1 MSSKRKFKR
10 DYIILEAKD
19 MNFRYKER
27 ILPKAFAKIEVND
40 EKSVVALYVENLKY
54 MKDGYRVVA
63 IRSDYETI
71 DLGKI
76 TLSEQGKGEFVLNLE
91 DRDAEIKGIALL
103 YEKTVPLIGF
113 KGNKIENYEEILFM
127 GDEDDYIETD
137 DEVDEYEEIEY
148 MEVEDDDDGEYEEIE
163 YIEVE
168 DDDDGEYEEIEY
180 IEVED
185 DDDLN
190 GYVDTD
196 DAEYEID
203 DNVND
208 DIDSDIGENKYHE
221 YQNINDNNGLE
232 YNRTNRVPRQNKTI
246 KERVKQY
253 RSPINKT
260 YQDLNFQEDMNETHQ
275 EKNIKSQGT
284 LLMPRQ
290 IKKGLKYFREVKP
303 FVEDYID
310 NTRWWKIDITPA
322 TLCGYTMPYLG
333 YVNSLN
339 YTMYSDAIMQSY
351 KYRHYLFG
359 VQYDEYNKRKNYIYA
374 VPGKKDEQ
382 PDKGH
387 TGFTTYQPC
396 DNRGNSL
403 GYWLCY
409 IDSRTRSI
417 LK

>member
-76 TLSEQGKGEFVLNLE
+76 TLNEQGKGEFVLNLE
-91 DRDAEIKGIALL
+91 DKDAEIKGIALL

-148 MEVEDDDDGEYEEIE
+148 IEVEDDEDGDYEEYEEIE

-168 DDDDGEYEEIEY
+168 
-180 IEVED
+180 ED
-185 DDDLN
+185 DKLD
-190 GYVDTD
+190 GYGDTD
-196 DAEYEID
+196 DEYEFDESVDGDID
-203 DNVND
+203 YDNV
-208 DIDSDIGENKYHE
+208 ENKYHE
-221 YQNINDNNGLE
+221 YQNINDDNGLE
-232 YNRTNRVPRQNKTI
+232 YNRTNRIPRQNKTI
-246 KERVKQY
+246 KEKVKQY
-253 RSPINKT
+253 RSPINKAYQGIN
-260 YQDLNFQEDMNETHQ
+260 YQDDINETQQ
-275 EKNIKSQGT
+275 ERNTRPQGT

-303 FVEDYID
+303 FVEDYVD

-409 IDSRTRSI
+409 IDSRTRNI

>member
-148 MEVEDDDDGEYEEIE
+148 IEVEDDDDGEYEEIE

-260 YQDLNFQEDMNETHQ
+260 SQDLNFQEDMNETHQ